1 MIGGIPRGR
10 VRTMS
15 NSSARE
21 LTQSTAAVQEIG
33 RGLRLLHV
41 HFSAQ
46 TCLPIVQS
54 WSFTT
59 SYAAPLRVIAEC
71 RRPEVPS

>member
-33 RGLRLLHV
+33 RGLRLLH
-41 HFSAQ
+41 FSAQ
-46 TCLPIVQS
+46 TCFLIVQS
-54 WSFTT
+54 WCTILEFHDVLCCT
-59 SYAAPLRVIAEC
+59 STRHC
-71 RRPEVPS
+71 

>member
-1 MIGGIPRGR
+1 MIGGIPRVR

-15 NSSARE
+15 NPSARE

-33 RGLRLLHV
+33 RYRKGTEAV
-41 HFSAQ
+41 SAQ
-46 TCLPIVQS
+46 TCLLMHILAE
-54 WSFTT
+54 FTT

>member
-15 NSSARE
+15 NPSARE

-33 RGLRLLHV
+33 RYRKGTEAVTLFGSNLSPYRAILEFHDVL
-41 HFSAQ
+41 
-46 TCLPIVQS
+46 CC
-54 WSFTT
+54 T
-59 SYAAPLRVIAEC
+59 STRHC
-71 RRPEVPS
+71 

>member
-33 RGLRLLHV
+33 RGLRLLH
-41 HFSAQ
+41 FSAQ
-46 TCLPIVQS
+46 TCLLMQS
-54 WSFTT
+54 WRSFTT